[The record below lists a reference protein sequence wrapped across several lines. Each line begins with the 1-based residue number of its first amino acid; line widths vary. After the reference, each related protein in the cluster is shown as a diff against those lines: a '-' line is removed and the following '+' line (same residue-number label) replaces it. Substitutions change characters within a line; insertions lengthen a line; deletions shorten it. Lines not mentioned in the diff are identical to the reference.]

1 MRLLLDKI
9 LAFFS
14 FQADLPEL
22 TVARH
27 RVLSKQIPIMYL
39 IVIVNV
45 LILSTFQLGKV
56 PHYLT
61 ILAPGVL
68 VGISLTRIL
77 AIYLHAETAVS
88 IEKLRSYHRV
98 TFVFSV
104 FMGGAFI
111 VWALLL
117 FEAGDSQAKAQVVF
131 FIGLTVLVVIV
142 CLMPILQVAITI
154 FAIVVVPASVFLA
167 IQPEGV
173 YRAMAV
179 NMFLVIGALV
189 AILWRSFADF
199 RDNIERQV
207 ELDRVNREIQKVAN
221 EDSLTGLANRRSLF
235 DDLQVCINAKTQF
248 VLVLIDLDG
257 FKPVN
262 DVFGHAVGDK
272 VLQEIASRALKIIPE
287 NAFMARL
294 GGDEFAIRL
303 AETTEQDAVKVVKGI
318 FQVISE
324 PSTMIE
330 GSAMVSGTA
339 GLAQYPNDGEN
350 VLKLFEN
357 ADFALY
363 HAKQEARGGVVI
375 FSSEHATSIRAASE
389 ISHLL
394 RDANIEEEFFLEYQP
409 IIESLTGQV
418 RGFEALARWENPIL
432 GRVPPDVFV
441 EAAERTGLIFT
452 LTKELLIKAMNAAKD
467 WPSDIYL
474 SFNLSTMDICSRDQV
489 SQILRLVRDA
499 GFPPSRL
506 VFEITETAVMKDFDR
521 AISSLKR
528 LKSSGFALALDDFGT
543 GNSSL
548 AYLLKLPIDRVKIDR
563 AFTNE
568 INEDQ
573 AASKIIAAVISLC
586 ESLKLTCIIEGVE
599 NKLQVAELQKLGC
612 KKMQGYFFS
621 DAISTERIPDYIAL
635 SSRGLY
641 AAGASYETD
650 GPE

>member
-1 MRLLLDKI
+1 MRFLLDKI

-45 LILSTFQLGKV
+45 LILSIFQLGKV

-61 ILAPGVL
+61 VLAPGVL

-167 IQPEGV
+167 FQPEGV

-207 ELDRVNREIQKVAN
+207 ELDRINREIQKIAS

-235 DDLQVCINAKTQF
+235 DDLQVCINAKIQF

-272 VLQEIASRALKIIPE
+272 VLQEIASRALKIIPK

-330 GSAMVSGTA
+330 GSAVVSGTA

-350 VLKLFEN
+350 VLELFEN

-363 HAKQEARGGVVI
+363 HAKQEARGGVVV

-409 IIESLTGQV
+409 IIESLTGQI

-621 DAISTERIPDYIAL
+621 DAISTEGIPDYIAL

>member
-61 ILAPGVL
+61 VLAPGVL
-68 VGISLTRIL
+68 VGISLARIL
-77 AIYLHAETAVS
+77 AIYLHAETTVS

-167 IQPEGV
+167 FQPEGV

-207 ELDRVNREIQKVAN
+207 ELDRINREIQKIAN

-272 VLQEIASRALKIIPE
+272 VLQEIASRALKIIPK

-303 AETTEQDAVKVVKGI
+303 AESTEQDAVKVVKGI

-330 GSAMVSGTA
+330 GSAVVSGTA

-350 VLKLFEN
+350 VLELFEN

-363 HAKQEARGGVVI
+363 HAKQEARGGVVV

-409 IIESLTGQV
+409 IIESLTGQI

-489 SQILRLVRDA
+489 SQILQLVRDA

-528 LKSSGFALALDDFGT
+528 LKFSGFALALDDFGT

-599 NKLQVAELQKLGC
+599 NKFQVAELQKLGC
-612 KKMQGYFFS
+612 NKMQGYFFS
-621 DAISTERIPDYIAL
+621 DAISTDSIPDYVAL

-641 AAGASYETD
+641 AAGASYGTD